1 MDSRE
6 ARKHTERRLS
16 ELGAL
21 RSDIAVHRDFLL
33 SYPARTEPPDDPYV
47 WLACAEALLAI
58 AAGNFGVGAVLVGED
73 GSILATGCNR
83 VFHPR
88 FRSDLHAEM
97 AVLDEWEDAEPKLP
111 VAGAPILYTSLE
123 PCPMCLVRLSASAVG
138 RVWFAAPDEAGGM
151 VSRGDRLPPFWQ
163 DLARPKSFGQ
173 ARCSAELIDLA
184 TRLFRL
190 NLQALMERLARLTS
204 SL

>member
-1 MDSRE
+1 MDIRE
-6 ARKHTERRLS
+6 ARERLERRLS
-16 ELGAL
+16 EPGAL
-21 RSDIAVHRDFLL
+21 GVELAAHGRALL
-33 SYPARTEPPDDPYV
+33 DYPSRTEPPDDPYV

-73 GSILATGCNR
+73 GNLLAAGHNR
-83 VFHPR
+83 VFHPH

-97 AVLDEWEDAEPKLP
+97 VVLDEWENAEPKLP
-111 VAGAPILYTSLE
+111 VAGAPTLYTSLE

-184 TRLFRL
+184 ARLFRL
-190 NLQALMERLARLTS
+190 NLQELMERLTRLTNS
-204 SL
+204 P